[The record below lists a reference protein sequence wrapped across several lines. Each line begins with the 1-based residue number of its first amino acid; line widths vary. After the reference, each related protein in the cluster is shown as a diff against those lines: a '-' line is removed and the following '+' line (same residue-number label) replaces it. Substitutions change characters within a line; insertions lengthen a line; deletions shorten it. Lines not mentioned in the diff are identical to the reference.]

1 MSRIELMGDGH
12 GAQRLHHRSKDAQRI
27 LIGASGKLGPM
38 EFAQG
43 LVAIVA
49 AAIVLQF
56 IALVP
61 AIGGLINLVG
71 SLALLFCWVCI
82 FAKRFH
88 DAGQSGWMAGAA
100 FVAMIVIS
108 IVLSI
113 ILMPVIVGGIA
124 EQSGWLSGSRAERRT
139 GQHHYQRGGKR
150 CCRLLRYRLKPAAV

>member
-1 MSRIELMGDGH
+1 MALNDFIIDP
-12 GAQRLHHRSKDAQRI
+12 KDAQRI

-49 AAIVLQF
+49 AAIVLQL

-61 AIGGLINLVG
+61 VIGGLINLVG

-88 DAGQSGWMAGAA
+88 DAGQSGWLAAAA
-100 FVAMIVIS
+100 FVVMIVIS
-108 IVLSI
+108 IVLSM
-113 ILMPVIVGGIA
+113 ILMPVIVGA
-124 EQSGWLSGSRAERRT
+124 SLSNPAG
-139 GQHHYQRGGKR
+139 YQAAGLSTALVSIIISVVANGAVGFYA
-150 CCRLLRYRLKPAAV
+150 YRLKPAAV